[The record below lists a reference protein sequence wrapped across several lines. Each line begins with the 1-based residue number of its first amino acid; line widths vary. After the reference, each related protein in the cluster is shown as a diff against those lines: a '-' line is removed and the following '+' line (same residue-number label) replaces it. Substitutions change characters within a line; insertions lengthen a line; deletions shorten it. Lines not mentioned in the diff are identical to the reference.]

1 MRNLLVPIVGVVLNL
16 YLIYAAF
23 FSSLWSAP
31 FRTGGSVVV
40 VCLLLF
46 ALQLLAA
53 TWVRL
58 FRPDLLATPA
68 PIGVGPIEPA

>member
-1 MRNLLVPIVGVVLNL
+1 VGVVLNL

-46 ALQLLAA
+46 AVQLLAA

-68 PIGVGPIEPA
+68 PIGVGPVEPS